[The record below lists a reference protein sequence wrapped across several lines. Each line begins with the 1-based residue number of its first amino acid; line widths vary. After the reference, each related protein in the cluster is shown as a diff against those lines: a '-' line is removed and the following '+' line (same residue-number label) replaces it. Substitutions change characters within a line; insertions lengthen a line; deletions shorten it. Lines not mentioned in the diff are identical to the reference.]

1 MKIELL
7 GCDGAPAPGAF
18 PMSILIE
25 GRLLIDAGSA
35 ASGLSLERR
44 WTVEDVLIS
53 HVHLDH
59 IRELGFLP
67 ADRDVAAHGLLTVWG
82 TRATIEAVRQA
93 VFTPK
98 VWFDFADETTGR
110 ATMRYRPFEPFVPQE
125 ISGML
130 VEPVPLTHGAEC
142 TGFIVRSGRT
152 CAVFAID
159 SGPTE
164 FIWKQAAA
172 GGPVTAAFYDVSF
185 PNRMK
190 EEALRCGHLTPE
202 LLVTE
207 AGKLSPRPERIFA
220 CHLKPEHREE
230 VTAELRQTG
239 SSVEVS
245 TSGDVVH
252 I

>member
-7 GCDGAPAPGAF
+7 GCDGAPAPGCF
-18 PMSILIE
+18 PMSIMIE

-35 ASGLSLERR
+35 ASGLPLMRR
-44 WTVEDVLIS
+44 WAIEDVLIS

-93 VFTPK
+93 VFAPK
-98 VWFDFADETTGR
+98 VWFDYADETTGR
-110 ATMRYRPFEPFVPQE
+110 ATMRYRLLEPLVQQG
-125 ISGML
+125 ISGVL
-130 VEPVPLTHGAEC
+130 VEPVPVTHGAEC
-142 TGFIVRSGRT
+142 MGFVVRSRET

-164 FIWKQAAA
+164 VIWERAAA
-172 GGPVTAAFYDVSF
+172 GGPATAVFYDVSF

-202 LLVTE
+202 LLVAE
-207 AGKLSPRPERIFA
+207 VAKLSLRPERIFA
-220 CHLKPEHREE
+220 CHLKPEHREQ
-230 VTAELRQTG
+230 VTAELERTALP
-239 SSVEVS
+239 VEVP
-245 TSGDVVH
+245 TSGDVVQ